1 MMPKRLLILSLIAL
15 WERNVRLAHPDRALV
30 PVLAENAHPFED
42 PPLRMNSPFGLFGLT
57 S

>member
-1 MMPKRLLILSLIAL
+1 MLMAVLRAVWGFISATPAIVPLVLLSVG
-15 WERNVRLAHPDRALV
+15 W
-30 PVLAENAHPFED
+30 LAENAHPFKD